1 MNSEII
7 GIILFI
13 VFAPIYTWLLFSKKR
28 LVDFRYFLNS
38 TWVGLVIGAFIGTI
52 LTNELIFWLGVGYA
66 GGIIVGLL
74 LSQLVKKRTAMPKEE
89 R

>member
-1 MNSEII
+1 MSLEII
-7 GIILFI
+7 GIILFV
-13 VFAPIYTWLLFSKKR
+13 VFAPIYSWLLFSKKK

-52 LTNELIFWLGVGYA
+52 LTNELIFWLAVGYV

-74 LSQLVKKRTAMPKEE
+74 LSQMVKKRNAPQKEE